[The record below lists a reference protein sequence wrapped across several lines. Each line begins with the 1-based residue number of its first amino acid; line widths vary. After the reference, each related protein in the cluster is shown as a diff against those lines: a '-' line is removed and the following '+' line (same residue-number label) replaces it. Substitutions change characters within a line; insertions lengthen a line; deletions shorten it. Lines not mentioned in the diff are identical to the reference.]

1 MPDERISVVMITQ
14 NRGDQIRIALEHL
27 LELPER
33 PRLIVVDN
41 GSSDGTA
48 DAARSFGHQV
58 EVLALGHNLG
68 CAGRNVGV
76 LRAATPYVAF
86 SDDDSWWHPG
96 ALSWAADLFDAN
108 PSLGLVA
115 AQILV
120 GPEERLDPLSQAM
133 ATSPLA
139 HGSWRSDNAVG
150 IPIVG
155 FAACGS
161 VVRRSAYL
169 DVGGFEKRFGVG
181 GEEQVLALD
190 MLRKGWQLA
199 YVDGILA
206 HHHPSKVRD
215 ADKRRRHEVRN
226 LLWSAWLRRPFSSAW
241 ATTWRIVRSV
251 LGDPARRAGIRDA
264 VTGLPW
270 VLPARKPV
278 PVEIDRQ
285 LQEAEEAWIASSGL
299 VDSV

>member
-1 MPDERISVVMITQ
+1 MPDERISVVMITR
-14 NRGDQIRIALEHL
+14 NRRDQIRIALEHL

-48 DAARSFGHQV
+48 EIARSLGPQI
-58 EVLALGHNLG
+58 EVLALAHNLG

-76 LRAATPYVAF
+76 LKATTPYVAF
-86 SDDDSWWHPG
+86 SDDDSWWQPG
-96 ALSWAADLFDAN
+96 ALSKAADLFDAD
-108 PSLGLVA
+108 PSLGLLA
-115 AQILV
+115 ARILV
-120 GPEERLDPLSQAM
+120 GPEERLDPLSHAM

-139 HGSWRSDNAVG
+139 RGTWRSDNAVG

-161 VVRRSAYL
+161 VVRRSPYL
-169 DVGGFEKRFGVG
+169 QAGGFEERFGVG

-199 YVDGILA
+199 YVDEIVA

-215 ADKRRRHEVRN
+215 ANKRRRHEIRN
-226 LLWSAWLRRPFSSAW
+226 FLWSAWLCRPFGSAW
-241 ATTWRIVRSV
+241 ATTRRTVRSV
-251 LGDPARRAGIRDA
+251 LGDPACRAGVRDA
-264 VTGLPW
+264 LTGLLW
-270 VLPARKPV
+270 VLKARKPV
-278 PVEIDRQ
+278 PADIDRQ
-285 LQEAEEAWIASSGL
+285 LKEAEEAWLASSGL
-299 VDSV
+299 VDSL